1 MFIPTH
7 HGQSDLDGDILTTDG
22 DMEVITDGDIHIT
35 DGDIQDGVTLVGATQ
50 VGDIHTMDTITL
62 ITMEEE
68 ALQDIMVT
76 ETMLITEITAPIETI
91 LLTEIIPQT
100 EEATQQIE
108 IIPQIDQTVTLIS
121 DVLI

>member
-1 MFIPTH
+1 
-7 HGQSDLDGDILTTDG
+7 
-22 DMEVITDGDIHIT
+22 
-35 DGDIQDGVTLVGATQ
+35 
-50 VGDIHTMDTITL
+50 
-62 ITMEEE
+62 MEEE

-91 LLTEIIPQT
+91 PLTEIILQT

-108 IIPQIDQTVTLIS
+108 IIPQIDQTATLIS

>member
-1 MFIPTH
+1 MFILIH
-7 HGQSDLDGDILTTDG
+7 HGQSDLDGDTLTTDG
-22 DMEVITDGDIHIT
+22 DMEVITDGAIHIT